1 MAVTLFVFDVRS
13 QYIMNIAVIIM
24 VFVFFLLIILIGG
37 MKYFLLHCKL
47 CIQTIMTG
55 RNVTTL
61 MYLVD

>member
-24 VFVFFLLIILIGG
+24 VFVSFSFNNLIGG

-55 RNVTTL
+55 GNVTML